1 MQKPEIV
8 TRLRSYIEENFLYMR
23 PDFELTDDASLLGN
37 GIVDSMGVMEV
48 IAFIEDDLS
57 VVVADEDI
65 TEENVGS
72 IDAIANY
79 VVAHTAGENRQI
91 A

>member
-1 MQKPEIV
+1 MQKTEILA
-8 TRLRSYIEENFLYMR
+8 RLRSYVEENFLYMR
-23 PDFELTDDASLLGN
+23 PDFELADDASLLGN

-48 IAFIEDDLS
+48 IAFIEEDLG

-72 IDAIANY
+72 MNAIADY
-79 VVAHTAGENRQI
+79 VLLHAGSDRQI